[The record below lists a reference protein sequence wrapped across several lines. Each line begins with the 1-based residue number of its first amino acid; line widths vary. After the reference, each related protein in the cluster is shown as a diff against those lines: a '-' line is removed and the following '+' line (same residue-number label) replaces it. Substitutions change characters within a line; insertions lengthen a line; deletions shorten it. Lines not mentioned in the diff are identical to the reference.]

1 MTALAGTTTGPLMS
15 QLQVFKFP
23 NAGMPFVAVD
33 MLVGII
39 EESVST
45 AVAGGPLPAFCC
57 VDAEGYLRRV
67 ERQSGDGHK
76 FLSVAP
82 ALGDLPR
89 PQRLD
94 PEQPLPWRTPA
105 SPAGVHCERVRW
117 HLSDRRR
124 PRVLFGHGE
133 LQPSVHAGHPCITH
147 SEVLC
152 IRGHGCISNQGRH
165 MPCSLLLGNGV
176 SSMGE
181 PRSAA
186 CSFAA
191 PAGTRR
197 PWCPHCNGRTTN
209 CPAGGYARETAPG
222 GGPSSNVQ
230 CQNGTDLSPQGR
242 PRCTQLSGGGCRH
255 RSHVSRFGSYLL
267 NLHAMRLLHRS
278 GHVLSDKPFEQLFC
292 LSKAARKAIAT
303 VRSKQ
308 PNDAVL
314 AVTFSQ
320 HPVLATFVTSVVTSA
335 RLWVVILQA
344 PLHLRPYRSAA

>member
-1 MTALAGTTTGPLMS
+1 MTAIAGTTTGPLMS

-23 NAGMPFVAVD
+23 SAGMPFVVAD
-33 MLVGII
+33 MLVGMGIN

-45 AVAGGPLPAFCC
+45 AVADDPLAAFCC

-67 ERQSGDGHK
+67 RRQSGDGHK

-82 ALGDLPR
+82 ALRDLPR
-89 PQRLD
+89 PLRLD

-124 PRVLFGHGE
+124 PRLLHGHGE
-133 LQPSVHAGHPCITH
+133 LQPSVQAGHRCIAH

-165 MPCSLLLGNGV
+165 MPCSLLWGSGV

-181 PRSAA
+181 PCSVA

-191 PAGTRR
+191 PAGARR
-197 PWCPHCNGRTTN
+197 PWCPHYNGCTAN
-209 CPAGGYARETAPG
+209 CPAGGSAREATPG
-222 GGPSSNVQ
+222 EGHSSNVQ
-230 CQNGTDLSPQGR
+230 RQNDADLSPQG

-255 RSHVSRFGSYLL
+255 RFACLPIWLL
-267 NLHAMRLLHRS
+267 PS
-278 GHVLSDKPFEQLFC
+278 
-292 LSKAARKAIAT
+292 
-303 VRSKQ
+303 
-308 PNDAVL
+308 
-314 AVTFSQ
+314 
-320 HPVLATFVTSVVTSA
+320 
-335 RLWVVILQA
+335 
-344 PLHLRPYRSAA
+344 